1 MKFKVKKVLQ
11 EKEKNSY
18 ASDVLVLPENGI
30 DCSEGCNPYGF
41 PKSVLDMDYDFNRL
55 SVYPHS
61 QAPYDAIIDYW
72 KGNVNLEKENIL
84 LADGSI
90 GAIYTVNNIFAE
102 EGAKVLG
109 YTPQFTDY
117 VANVE
122 FLGMDYSSIK
132 LLPENNYKLD
142 TKDVINGL
150 SEDLS
155 LVYLDNPNNP
165 TGQVIPLDQ
174 IEEIIIAAE
183 KLDICVIVDEAYGD
197 FITREES
204 ATTLLEKYYNLI
216 VLKTLSKGFGLAG
229 VRAGFVLASKPLIAF
244 MKKTTNPYVLGDF
257 SRELVASVLRSE
269 NELDDNI
276 ANFAKIKN
284 AMADLNLENITIAET
299 DPRVPICLII
309 HKDED
314 VDLVKALFN
323 RGILAVPGAE
333 FEGLGKN
340 TARLRMPKIEDMDR
354 FLDIIKSL

>member
-1 MKFKVKKVLQ
+1 MRYKVKKVLQ

-18 ASDVLVLPENGI
+18 ASDVLVLPKNGI

-41 PKSVLDMDYDFNRL
+41 PKAVLNMEYDFNRL
-55 SVYPHS
+55 STYPHS
-61 QAPYDAIIDYW
+61 QAPYDAIIEYW
-72 KGNVNLEKENIL
+72 RGNVNLEKENIL

-90 GAIYTVNNIFAE
+90 SAIYTVNNIFAE
-102 EGAKVLG
+102 AGAKVLG
-109 YTPQFTDY
+109 YAPQFTDY

-122 FLGMDYSSIK
+122 FLGMTYTSIK
-132 LLPENNYKLD
+132 LLPENNYKLI
-142 TKDVINGL
+142 TQDVIDRL

-155 LVYLDNPNNP
+155 VVYLDNPNNP
-165 TGQVIPLDQ
+165 TGQVIPLDE
-174 IEEIIIAAE
+174 IEEIIIAARA
-183 KLDICVIVDEAYGD
+183 LDICVIVDEAYGD

-204 ATTLLEKYYNLI
+204 ATILLEKYENLI

-229 VRAGFVLASKPLIAF
+229 VRAGFVLASKPLIAY

-269 NELDDNI
+269 NQLEENI
-276 ANFAKIKN
+276 LNFAKIKN
-284 AMADLNLENITIAET
+284 AIIDLNLKNITIAET

-309 HKDED
+309 HKDEE

-333 FEGLGKN
+333 FEGLSKN
-340 TARLRMPKIEDMDR
+340 SARLRMPKIENMNR
-354 FLDIIKSL
+354 FLEAIKSL